1 MAVTAPK
8 LPLANCQSNA
18 ARPLPTPAPAGRIS
32 QPHLWQVVSTRS
44 RRLAALQPLAYSR
57 REAGFAVL
65 ALVGTRDPTTILNA
79 VLSGYGLPQLRQGN
93 DFTLYDEFEDDFTFE
108 YPKRWV
114 SRPNSLREGVYIS
127 DFNTADKVILDVV
140 PPSDDLISAAVAKVV
155 APLSAQQ
162 DDRLEMPN
170 PRLIKTVSQAEHD
183 GRIYFYL
190 EFPSSTITR
199 SGYSVKRKNFA
210 AVCPGRRGQPALV
223 IAASARSDQY
233 SDEKRA
239 MLERIVQSFRAR

>member
-1 MAVTAPK
+1 MGVHEYLVAVHAPSSANSLSPCSPPPSRGISHLSR
-8 LPLANCQSNA
+8 LPDSPRNVA
-18 ARPLPTPAPAGRIS
+18 
-32 QPHLWQVVSTRS
+32 
-44 RRLAALQPLAYSR
+44 
-57 REAGFAVL
+57 
-65 ALVGTRDPTTILNA
+65 
-79 VLSGYGLPQLRQGN
+79 GN

-155 APLSAQQ
+155 APLRCAPPAARVKLRDPPYVWVGAEGAEGLIWDGLLLRRTHSAQQ

>member
-1 MAVTAPK
+1 MEREAEAASGSQNDLAAFLDQASNSRLESERLAVRD
-8 LPLANCQSNA
+8 A
-18 ARPLPTPAPAGRIS
+18 AWDNTEPGQNKRPLRDILDMSEYT
-32 QPHLWQVVSTRS
+32 
-44 RRLAALQPLAYSR
+44 
-57 REAGFAVL
+57 
-65 ALVGTRDPTTILNA
+65 GTHGLRHGGDPTTILNA